1 MRSASDDRDVEQD
14 PDLAHHHHHR
24 HQVSKISDD
33 DDCKNI
39 LPRQVVGG
47 YSQQQQSKARSSER
61 AAQPSHGSQGSQGR
75 RSASRDTAESGG
87 RAGGRQWQH
96 VAAYINVRQEEEKDI
111 TSQ

>member
-24 HQVSKISDD
+24 HQVRKISDE
-33 DDCKNI
+33 CKNI

-75 RSASRDTAESGG
+75 RSTSRDAAESGG

>member
-24 HQVSKISDD
+24 HQVGKISDD

-47 YSQQQQSKARSSER
+47 YSQQQSKARSSER
-61 AAQPSHGSQGSQGR
+61 AAQPSHGSQGSQSR
-75 RSASRDTAESGG
+75 RSTSRDAAESGG

>member
-24 HQVSKISDD
+24 HQVGKISDE
-33 DDCKNI
+33 CKII

-47 YSQQQQSKARSSER
+47 YSQQQSKARSSER
-61 AAQPSHGSQGSQGR
+61 AAQPSHGSQGR
-75 RSASRDTAESGG
+75 RSASRDPAESGG